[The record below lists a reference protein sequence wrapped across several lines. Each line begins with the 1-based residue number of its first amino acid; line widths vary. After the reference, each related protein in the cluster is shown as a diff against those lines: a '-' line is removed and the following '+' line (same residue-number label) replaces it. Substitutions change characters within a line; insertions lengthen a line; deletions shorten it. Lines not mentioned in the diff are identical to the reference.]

1 MKRISIKLWFTFIQ
15 FWFLGIRKFDV
26 MSFSGLLF
34 NEFRYDGL
42 FEFSFGFWECKV
54 NFIHLLKWILEKQKI
69 YIKNKKK

>member
-1 MKRISIKLWFTFIQ
+1 
-15 FWFLGIRKFDV
+15 

-42 FEFSFGFWECKV
+42 FEFSFGFSECKV

-69 YIKNKKK
+69 YIKNKLINKKKIKKNGLK